1 MADADDRRIHNRPIY
16 PSAVPG
22 ANSGGS
28 GRSRS
33 PVEQWFEVFVYA
45 PLGFALDARQ
55 LFPRFVDRGRNQ
67 VVLARVIG
75 KYAVEHGSKQVEG
88 YLEQSQTQVAA
99 VLQALGVLPED
110 TTPASSDQV
119 DAFEADA
126 VVFTSARA
134 DESADESA
142 DEAPA
147 DGPVEPSDEDLV
159 QDPAPAADELAIPDY
174 DNLSASQVIP
184 RLGGLATD
192 ELEAVRRYEAAE
204 RGRKTILGK
213 IAQLQSA

>member
-1 MADADDRRIHNRPIY
+1 MADAGDRRIHNRPIY

-22 ANSGGS
+22 TNSGGS
-28 GRSRS
+28 GSSRPRS

-67 VVLARVIG
+67 VVLAKVIG

-88 YLEQSQTQVAA
+88 YLGQSQTQVAA
-99 VLQALGVLPED
+99 VLQALGVLPEESEPTD
-110 TTPASSDQV
+110 PAGV
-119 DAFEADA
+119 EAFEAEE
-126 VVFTSARA
+126 VVFTSA
-134 DESADESA
+134 
-142 DEAPA
+142 PA
-147 DGPVEPSDEDLV
+147 AEPTAEVSVDRPVDDLV
-159 QDPAPAADELAIPDY
+159 DPSASPAPDVDELAIPDY

-184 RLGGLATD
+184 RLGGLSPD

>member
-1 MADADDRRIHNRPIY
+1 MADAGDRRIHNRPIY

-22 ANSGGS
+22 TNSGGS
-28 GRSRS
+28 ASSRPRS

-67 VVLARVIG
+67 VVLAKVIG

-88 YLEQSQTQVAA
+88 YLGQSQTQVAA
-99 VLQALGVLPED
+99 VLQALGVLPEESEPTD
-110 TTPASSDQV
+110 LAGV
-119 DAFEADA
+119 EAFEAEA
-126 VVFTSARA
+126 VVFAS
-134 DESADESA
+134 
-142 DEAPA
+142 
-147 DGPVEPSDEDLV
+147 
-159 QDPAPAADELAIPDY
+159 APAAEPVDDAVDPVVAADRSTSPAPEVDDLAIPDY

-184 RLGGLATD
+184 RLGGLSPD

>member
-1 MADADDRRIHNRPIY
+1 MAGADRPIY
-16 PSAVPG
+16 PTAVPLSSATG
-22 ANSGGS
+22 P
-28 GRSRS
+28 GRPRS

-67 VVLARVIG
+67 VVLAKVIG

-99 VLQALGVLPED
+99 VLQALGVLPEESEPAD
-110 TTPASSDQV
+110 TADV

-126 VVFTSARA
+126 VVFS
-134 DESADESA
+134 S
-142 DEAPA
+142 PA
-147 DGPVEPSDEDLV
+147 VEEP
-159 QDPAPAADELAIPDY
+159 PAATAAAVAPEAGTTAPLAAELAIPDY

-184 RLGGLATD
+184 RLDGLSLD

>member
-1 MADADDRRIHNRPIY
+1 MADAGDRRIHNRPIY

-28 GRSRS
+28 DSGRPRS

-67 VVLARVIG
+67 VVLAKVIG

-88 YLEQSQTQVAA
+88 YLGQSQTQVAA
-99 VLQALGVLPED
+99 VLQALGVLPEESEPTD
-110 TTPASSDQV
+110 PAGV
-119 DAFEADA
+119 EAFEAEA
-126 VVFTSARA
+126 VVFTSAPA
-134 DESADESA
+134 AESTGEV
-142 DEAPA
+142 
-147 DGPVEPSDEDLV
+147 PVDQPVDDLV
-159 QDPAPAADELAIPDY
+159 DRSDSPAPVVDELAIPDY

-184 RLGGLATD
+184 RLGGLSPD

>member
-110 TTPASSDQV
+110 TAPAGSDQV

-126 VVFTSARA
+126 VVFTSAPA
-134 DESADESA
+134 DGSA

-147 DGPVEPSDEDLV
+147 DGPVQPSDEDLARG
-159 QDPAPAADELAIPDY
+159 PAPAADELAIPDY